1 MAADR
6 TLRSAMKS
14 TPSPTPSPQSSP
26 SQPMPVPPL
35 TQPSNLS
42 LSPPISSPATTI
54 NSPLRVTTPSPS
66 PSTITGPNAS
76 QGYTPKVS
84 FDTFENSAASMFS
97 FTLQAKS
104 DGYER
109 STSTRGFLCASSP
122 DESGRH
128 ALDWTIESLVQDGD
142 ELVVFRGID
151 QDDLGREP
159 FRCIEHAVT
168 QVNLPSCR
176 QGSRCCSRRSQRSL
190 ASNTR

>member
-26 SQPMPVPPL
+26 SQPSPVPPL
-35 TQPSNLS
+35 PQPSILS

-54 NSPLRVTTPSPS
+54 NSPLPVTSPS
-66 PSTITGPNAS
+66 PSTIIGPNVS

-109 STSTRGFLCASSP
+109 STSTRVFLCASSP

-159 FRCIEHAVT
+159 FFFR
-168 QVNLPSCR
+168 LMGMLLLR
-176 QGSRCCSRRSQRSL
+176 
-190 ASNTR
+190 